1 MSLSRS
7 KTGFSLL
14 VLVVLITACTAPI
27 SQPTVS
33 PPTGTSTNIPPAGN
47 DSIATAAPSASVLP
61 MTQTPSLPAAIS
73 AVPGQTALAAFVDT
87 NHNLFAWAPGSS
99 AFWQVADTGDVQEAL
114 PSPDG
119 SLVAYTRSADLQTYS
134 LELVRADGTQTHT
147 LLSSK
152 QFQAFPHP
160 EGSSGT
166 SPHQMQWIPGTHL
179 LAMTVRG
186 VLQGPG
192 TMIGRDL
199 IVIDADNGT
208 FHTLLTESDGFSFT
222 FSPDGKYIA
231 TSLADGV
238 NLYDS
243 TGKPAAPTKFFGFP
257 SINTAS
263 EYQYLPEIHW
273 SSDGSSFAFFVPPA
287 EPFSTSPGDTRLI
300 RVEVKDLA
308 VTTPLSAKMEYL
320 FPLEITPDLATA
332 AYTTL
337 STSSSQMVVLH
348 LANLKGNTIEI
359 YPSGQKLNRF
369 FWSPDNVH
377 FLFSSNEGITT
388 LAYLGQPGIDPAP
401 ISIVTSMRDAAW
413 LDASH
418 YLIVDKTAMGWKIW
432 YGHIGAEPAV
442 VYSDSNAKDD
452 NTTLSIHR

>member
-33 PPTGTSTNIPPAGN
+33 PPRVQSRMPLTRQPSEP
-47 DSIATAAPSASVLP
+47 TASALP
-61 MTQTPSLPAAIS
+61 ITQTPSLPAAIS
-73 AVPGQTALAAFVDT
+73 EVPGQIALATFVDT

-99 AFWQVADTGDVQEAL
+99 AFWQVAATGDVQEAL

-199 IVIDADNGT
+199 IVIDADDGT

-243 TGKPAAPTKFFGFP
+243 TGKPAAPTKFFRFP

-273 SSDGSSFAFFVPPA
+273 SSDGSSFAFFVGFLGFGNLWLA
-287 EPFSTSPGDTRLI
+287 GFLI
-300 RVEVKDLA
+300 SARVLLA
-308 VTTPLSAKMEYL
+308 
-320 FPLEITPDLATA
+320 ATK
-332 AYTTL
+332 L
-337 STSSSQMVVLH
+337 
-348 LANLKGNTIEI
+348 LK
-359 YPSGQKLNRF
+359 
-369 FWSPDNVH
+369 
-377 FLFSSNEGITT
+377 
-388 LAYLGQPGIDPAP
+388 
-401 ISIVTSMRDAAW
+401 IS
-413 LDASH
+413 L
-418 YLIVDKTAMGWKIW
+418 
-432 YGHIGAEPAV
+432 
-442 VYSDSNAKDD
+442 YS
-452 NTTLSIHR
+452 